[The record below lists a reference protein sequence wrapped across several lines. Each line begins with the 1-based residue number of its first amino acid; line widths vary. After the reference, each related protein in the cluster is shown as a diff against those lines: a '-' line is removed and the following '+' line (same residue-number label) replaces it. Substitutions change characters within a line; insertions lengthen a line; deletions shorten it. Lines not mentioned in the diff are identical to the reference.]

1 MIIKQLSIH
10 EISEVYHH
18 HLKHDFPD
26 NERKPLF
33 VMKNLAKRNLYLC
46 YGLFDSIDDSLKAY
60 AFLARAEQGSSLLL
74 DYFATVADVRGLGF
88 GSQLLQG
95 LSSELPDTAGILAEV
110 EHAADGRDPAER
122 VTRQRRIDFYCRNG
136 FVHSRV
142 NGVIFGVH
150 YDIVYL
156 PVQHSADD
164 PFILREL
171 AELYRT
177 MLPTF
182 MFEANV
188 HLEIQGG
195 DADSPAKVTSDA

>member
-1 MIIKQLSIH
+1 MIIKQLSTH

-18 HLKHDFPD
+18 HLKYDFPD

-33 VMKNLAKRNLYLC
+33 VMKNLAKRKLYHC
-46 YGLFDSIDDSLKAY
+46 YGLFDSVDNSLKAY

-74 DYFATVADVRGLGF
+74 DYFAAVADARGLGY
-88 GSQLLQG
+88 GSKLLQG

-110 EHAADGRDPAER
+110 EHAADGRDLAER
-122 VTRQRRIDFYCRNG
+122 QIRQRRIDFYCRNG
-136 FVHSRV
+136 FILTPVH
-142 NGVIFGVH
+142 GVIFGVH

-156 PVQHSADD
+156 PVQHPADD
-164 PFILREL
+164 AFILSEL

-177 MLPTF
+177 MLPKF

-195 DADSPAKVTSDA
+195 NTDSPAKVTSNA

>member
-1 MIIKQLSIH
+1 MIIKQLTSH
-10 EISEVYHH
+10 EISEVYPH
-18 HLKHDFPD
+18 HLKYDFPD
-26 NERKPLF
+26 NELKPLF
-33 VMKNLAKRNLYLC
+33 VMKNLAQRDLEPR
-46 YGLFDSIDDSLKAY
+46 YGLFDSTDNTLRAY
-60 AFLARAEQGSSLLL
+60 AFLARAQQGTCLLL
-74 DYFATVADVRGLGF
+74 DYFAAVADARGLGF

-110 EHAADGRDPAER
+110 EHAADGRDTAER
-122 VTRQRRIDFYCRNG
+122 ETRQRRIDFYCRNG

-156 PVQHSADD
+156 PIQHPADD

-177 MLPTF
+177 MLPKF

-188 HLEIQGG
+188 HLEIR
-195 DADSPAKVTSDA
+195 DEHAEP

>member
-18 HLKHDFPD
+18 HLKYDFPD

-33 VMKNLAKRNLYLC
+33 VMKNLAKRDLYLC
-46 YGLFDSIDDSLKAY
+46 YGLFDNSDNSLKAY
-60 AFLARAEQGSSLLL
+60 AFLARTHQGSCLLL
-74 DYFATVADVRGLGF
+74 DYFAAVADARGRGY
-88 GSQLLQG
+88 GSRLLQG
-95 LSSELPDTAGILAEV
+95 LHSELPDTAGILAEV
-110 EHAADGRDPAER
+110 EHAADGKDAAER
-122 VTRQRRIDFYCRNG
+122 ETRQRRIDFYCRNG
-136 FVHSRV
+136 FVHSHV

-156 PVQHSADD
+156 PIQHPADD
-164 PFILREL
+164 TFIRSEL
-171 AELYRT
+171 VGLYQT
-177 MLPTF
+177 MLPKF